1 MQQPR
6 TIPRSGA
13 ALILPRQPAEGQNR
27 ESGTEKAE
35 QRRQNREAPWM
46 GNGDRE
52 IQEGSEK
59 SDLGYPGMLL
69 LQDLSSFMMDS
80 GGTKR
85 SGRCIVVIV
94 RRNEA
99 GKSLMTPDVNTISA
113 QSCLHI
119 SLRNRYYR

>member
-13 ALILPRQPAEGQNR
+13 ALILPRQQPKGR
-27 ESGTEKAE
+27 TGRAE